1 MGYVQQQQS
10 QQEEQRE
17 AATTTTTSSTQ
28 INCAHYKRKIVA
40 SLSLSLSL
48 LTALPDATRNYEMC
62 TCVCVYICTPCCCC
76 ICGFAAYRAG
86 HICTVFYGS
95 SALSN
100 WHVV

>member
-17 AATTTTTSSTQ
+17 AAAAATTNSTQ

-40 SLSLSLSL
+40 SLSLSL

-62 TCVCVYICTPCCCC
+62 TCVCVCTFVLLVVVV
-76 ICGFAAYRAG
+76 FADLLLIAPD
-86 HICTVFYGS
+86 IF
-95 SALSN
+95 ALSFMAAER
-100 WHVV
+100 

>member
-1 MGYVQQQQS
+1 MGYVQQLQQQHQQQS

-17 AATTTTTSSTQ
+17 AAATQ

-40 SLSLSLSL
+40 SLSLSL

>member
-17 AATTTTTSSTQ
+17 AAAATTTNSTQ

-40 SLSLSLSL
+40 SLSLSL

-62 TCVCVYICTPCCCC
+62 TCVCVCVHLYSLLLLYLRICCLSRRTYLHCLLWQQ
-76 ICGFAAYRAG
+76 
-86 HICTVFYGS
+86 
-95 SALSN
+95 SAE
-100 WHVV
+100 

>member
-40 SLSLSLSL
+40 SLSLSL

-62 TCVCVYICTPCCCC
+62 TCVHVCVCTFVLLVVVV
-76 ICGFAAYRAG
+76 FADLLLIAPD
-86 HICTVFYGS
+86 IF
-95 SALSN
+95 ALSFMAAAR
-100 WHVV
+100 